1 MKRYLQGIFAIA
13 FRLCEDADDA
23 NDITQEVCIK
33 IMKSLKT
40 FRKESEFKTWIYR
53 IAYNETLYFLRSK
66 KEPIDIADIEFS
78 LGEND
83 VYEWDTVSLEKSVHE
98 AIDQLPPI
106 DKTIILLYYFDDL
119 KIREIA
125 DIIDMNE
132 NTIKTRIS
140 RAKVFLQPLLETL
153 WKHL

>member
-83 VYEWDTVSLEKSVHE
+83 VYE
-98 AIDQLPPI
+98 
-106 DKTIILLYYFDDL
+106 
-119 KIREIA
+119 
-125 DIIDMNE
+125 
-132 NTIKTRIS
+132 
-140 RAKVFLQPLLETL
+140 
-153 WKHL
+153 